1 MPADPRNALAR
12 ALAETHLECLSAEHD
27 YQKTLNDGHDFLQ
40 SRSPFSKLKEH
51 PEQLD
56 LVSWHYDA
64 LREATERGGI
74 GEVPE
79 LPYIPQMPPQ

>member
-1 MPADPRNALAR
+1 MSADAHNALAR
-12 ALAETHLECLSAEHD
+12 ALAETHLEYLSAEHD
-27 YQKTLNDGHDFLQ
+27 YQKTLNDGHDFLT
-40 SRSPFSKLKEH
+40 SRSPFQMVKDH
-51 PEQLD
+51 PERLD

-79 LPYIPQMPPQ
+79 LPYTPQIK